1 MITIAEIENAIDGL
15 PREEFFKLMERLRT
29 KQNELWDRQ
38 MEKDAQPGG
47 ALDRLAEEALA
58 EYRAGKTRPL
68 P

>member
-1 MITIAEIENAIDGL
+1 VSTIAEIENAIDGL

>member
-1 MITIAEIENAIDGL
+1 MSTIAEIENAIDAL
-15 PREEFFKLMERLRT
+15 PQEEFFKLMDRLRA

-38 MEKDAQPGG
+38 IEEDAQPGG
-47 ALDRLAEEALA
+47 ALDLLAEEALA

>member
-1 MITIAEIENAIDGL
+1 MSTIAEIENAIDGL

-47 ALDRLAEEALA
+47 VLDRLAEEALA

>member
-1 MITIAEIENAIDGL
+1 MSTIAEIENAIDGL

-38 MEKDAQPGG
+38 MEKDAQSGG

>member
-1 MITIAEIENAIDGL
+1 MSTIAEIENAIDGL

-58 EYRAGKTRPL
+58 EYRAGKTRAL

>member
-1 MITIAEIENAIDGL
+1 MSTIAEIENAIDGL

>member
-1 MITIAEIENAIDGL
+1 MSTIAEIEDAIDAL
-15 PREEFFKLMERLRT
+15 PRHEFFKLMERLRA

-38 MEKDAQPGG
+38 MEKDAQFGG

-68 P
+68 A

>member
-1 MITIAEIENAIDGL
+1 MTTIAEIENAIDGL

>member
-1 MITIAEIENAIDGL
+1 MSTIAEIENAIDGL

-29 KQNELWDRQ
+29 KQNELWDQQ